1 MLETELIERA
11 RSRDLEAF
19 EELYRTHVGR
29 VFALCLRLCAN
40 RALAEDLTQTAF
52 IRVWE
57 KIKSFRGD
65 SAFSSWLHRL
75 TVNVVYS
82 ELRSRRRKEDK
93 WIAQDEVA
101 EPQAAGSTD
110 TPAAAMDLEKA
121 ISSLPNRSRRVF
133 VLHDVE
139 GYRHDEI
146 AEMTGIAAATSRVH
160 LHRARKLLKEALT
173 S

>member
-1 MLETELIERA
+1 MLEMELIDRA
-11 RSRDLEAF
+11 RSRDLDAF
-19 EELYRTHVGR
+19 EELYRANVGR
-29 VFALCLRLCAN
+29 VFAVCLRLCAN
-40 RALAEDLTQTAF
+40 YALAEDLTQTAF

-57 KIKSFRGD
+57 KINSFRGE

-93 WIAQDEVA
+93 WLPQEDAP
-101 EPQAAGSTD
+101 EPQMAGSSE
-110 TPAAAMDLEKA
+110 TPGEAIDLDKA
-121 ISSLPNRSRRVF
+121 IAALPDRARHIF

-139 GYRHDEI
+139 GYRHNEI
-146 AEMTGIAAATSRVH
+146 AEITGIAAATSRVH